1 MERLELDE
9 FQYKTFCE
17 IEPSLLSSTT
27 SLAKVRGFTIQL
39 LFIMKNRYLT
49 TSEICEITGKK
60 GNYVRPYLYNMR
72 KYGLAEKEGS
82 FWKLTDLGRD
92 LLEHYESNNTIIESK
107 RRVKEKKKKS
117 KKRVKEALKNS
128 KSSTQ
133 NRHDSFCISNFL
145 VDLGLSLSEIEKAVV
160 EVLIEHYNKTGSKF
174 ILVGNQYELAERL
187 NCNPSDL
194 PNALK
199 ILREKGIIYIFK
211 DKTFNCWKIGLKKQ
225 FLERLRIKSEKI

>member
-1 MERLELDE
+1 
-9 FQYKTFCE
+9 
-17 IEPSLLSSTT
+17 
-27 SLAKVRGFTIQL
+27 
-39 LFIMKNRYLT
+39 MKNRYLT

-107 RRVKEKKKKS
+107 RRVKEKKSKKS
-117 KKRVKEALKNS
+117 VKEALKNS

>member
-1 MERLELDE
+1 MEQLELDE

-92 LLEHYESNNTIIESK
+92 LVKHYESNNIIIEGK
-107 RRVKEKKKKS
+107 R
-117 KKRVKEALKNS
+117 RVKEALKNS

-160 EVLIEHYNKTGSKF
+160 EVLIEYYNKTGSKF
-174 ILVGNQYELAERL
+174 ILVSNQYELAERL